1 MHLSPHAVAC
11 ATHAQ
16 DRSAGQTMGTQNGEE
31 KRMFMILSLVLFVIG
46 LGLVISFAE
55 QLVKGV
61 LGTSIGFGIS
71 PFLVSV
77 IFIGFDLKILRWER
91 LGRLKGSRALR
102 SVLLLARQWLPLP
115 SLLASRG
122 AS

>member
-1 MHLSPHAVAC
+1 
-11 ATHAQ
+11 
-16 DRSAGQTMGTQNGEE
+16 MGTQNGEE